1 MENCR
6 HQSHSEINWPLLV
19 TLEYLDNSNSV
30 RSRKKSLNSR
40 VHAYYKKKG
49 DTKGRSKTYKNLEL
63 YSNKF
68 WTIHDDTTAMYRN
81 VIKIECDL
89 VFVLFPYIPIFF
101 SPKLLPVDILKR
113 FLIENQNIQHSN
125 LFVLKKPNNFMKK
138 QKQHRQYL
146 QGSWKQ
152 DSSQKKSLSI
162 WITYTVTKMLI
173 QEIQCCNWSF
183 ARLTFITGPL
193 MTTSIA
199 PFSSFVS
206 VTSVVKLWGAE

>member
-1 MENCR
+1 MPLFFWFDLSLEAR
-6 HQSHSEINWPLLV
+6 KKISEIFSLV
-19 TLEYLDNSNSV
+19 FWIKLIFHKDILKLTDLYKATFGYFDNSNSV

-101 SPKLLPVDILKR
+101 SPNLLLVDILKR
-113 FLIENQNIQHSN
+113 FLIENQNIQNSN
-125 LFVLKKPNNFMKK
+125 LFALKKPNNFMKK
-138 QKQHRQYL
+138 QK
-146 QGSWKQ
+146 
-152 DSSQKKSLSI
+152 
-162 WITYTVTKMLI
+162 
-173 QEIQCCNWSF
+173 
-183 ARLTFITGPL
+183 
-193 MTTSIA
+193 
-199 PFSSFVS
+199 
-206 VTSVVKLWGAE
+206 

>member
-1 MENCR
+1 MLLIEPIFSFLGRNSSNFCIGFLENWR
-6 HQSHSEINWPLLV
+6 DQKVLLKL
-19 TLEYLDNSNSV
+19 TDLYYKATFGYFDNSNSV

-89 VFVLFPYIPIFF
+89 FFVLFPYIPNFF
-101 SPKLLPVDILKR
+101 SPNLLLVDILKR

-138 QKQHRQYL
+138 QK
-146 QGSWKQ
+146 
-152 DSSQKKSLSI
+152 
-162 WITYTVTKMLI
+162 
-173 QEIQCCNWSF
+173 
-183 ARLTFITGPL
+183 
-193 MTTSIA
+193 
-199 PFSSFVS
+199 
-206 VTSVVKLWGAE
+206 